1 MHLTEED
8 LRFFRG
14 LALKD
19 TDWTQMP
26 DSPLS
31 AEKKAELAQ
40 FRQDLRDLTKHENWP
55 NITLDDFPVDP
66 GIK

>member
-1 MHLTEED
+1 
-8 LRFFRG
+8 
-14 LALKD
+14 
-19 TDWTQMP
+19 MP